1 MQNQLILLILIV
13 VSYLCGSIPFGYL
26 ISKTKNIDIRKQ
38 GSGNIGA
45 TNVSRFLGLKYAILV
60 GVLDVAKAVLPIY
73 IGSLFFNPGWEMAII
88 SIAPVIGHI
97 FPVWLKFKGGKG
109 VSVIFAS
116 IIMVMGWQ
124 YSLILLG
131 IWALSLLIIKIMS
144 LNNIIIFVIVPFIF
158 WYQTR
163 GQSYS
168 YIYVALGIL
177 YVLIIWW
184 AHRENIKRLIAGTE
198 PRIIK

>member
-1 MQNQLILLILIV
+1 MQNLLILLILILLG
-13 VSYLCGSIPFGYL
+13 YLSGSIPFGYL

-60 GVLDVAKAVLPIY
+60 GILDIAKAVLPIY
-73 IGSLFFNPGWEMAII
+73 IGSLFFQPGWELALI
-88 SIAPVIGHI
+88 SIAPVMGHL
-97 FPVWLKFKGGKG
+97 FPVWLKFKGGKA

-131 IWALSLLIIKIMS
+131 IWIISLFLIKIMS
-144 LNNIIIFVIVPFIF
+144 LTNIIIFIIVPFIF
-158 WYQTR
+158 WHQTH
-163 GQSYS
+163 S
-168 YIYVALGIL
+168 YIYVALGIF

-198 PRIIK
+198 PKLIKK